1 MTYEFMK
8 KHFALYVNTT
18 DKISKEEGESSSN
31 KNSRKGTT
39 IGERLRDSLGYLT
52 MGAISKFV
60 ASTATYPLQVIK
72 SRLQQRSQSVE
83 VSEITGEIVV
93 MKREYSGLVD
103 CTTKIWKNEGI
114 YGFFKGCITNALR
127 VAPSAAVTFV
137 TYEFVMDMLTE

>member
-1 MTYEFMK
+1 MK
-8 KHFALYVNTT
+8 KHFALFVSN
-18 DKISKEEGESSSN
+18 DKISKGGGSSSN
-31 KNSRKGTT
+31 RKGTT

-60 ASTATYPLQVIK
+60 ASTVTYPLQVIK

-83 VSEITGEIVV
+83 VSEITGEIIIT
-93 MKREYSGLVD
+93 KREYSGLID
-103 CTTKIWKNEGI
+103 CTMKIWRNEGR

-137 TYEFVMDMLTE
+137 TYEFVMDILTE